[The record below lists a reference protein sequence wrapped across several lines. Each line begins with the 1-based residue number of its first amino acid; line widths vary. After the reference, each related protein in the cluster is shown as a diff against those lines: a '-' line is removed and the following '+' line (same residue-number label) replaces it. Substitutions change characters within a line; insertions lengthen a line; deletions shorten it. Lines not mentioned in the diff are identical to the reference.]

1 MDKKIKIYC
10 GENECGN
17 LKTNQQKGNI
27 FEFHPVYQFERARKI
42 IKDFNNIHQER
53 LIYSSNSPDF
63 VSSLYYMAE
72 QKNIPVELYLNGELS
87 TLENIFEDWNRSYYL
102 LDKELG
108 WE

>member
-1 MDKKIKIYC
+1 MEKIIKVYC

-17 LKTNQQKGNI
+17 LNCNQAKGYI
-27 FEFHPVYQFERARKI
+27 YEFHPVFQFERARKI
-42 IKDFNNIHQER
+42 IREFNDINQER

-72 QKNIPVELYLNGELS
+72 QKNIPIELYLNGELS
-87 TLENIFEDWNRSYYL
+87 TLEDVFGDWNRSYDL